1 MDTPSTETPPA
12 PKTKPTAPKSNFS
25 PPAILWLLLGL
36 LALGVA
42 IYLASDSHRW
52 LEVRDTWRDWQ
63 KSPASD
69 LHEQKP
75 EPVAAVAKP
84 DTTSTPT
91 PAPTP
96 SPAPAP
102 SASNTPASA
111 PSPASTPL
119 TSKLERQ
126 IQQMEQQ
133 IQQLQT
139 TTQQQ
144 RQHIGTLVRQQSRL
158 QDRIGTASP
167 YARQSAMALGLLQL
181 LIASANGSPFEA
193 EFQILETLLP
203 DNLDVAALEDFAREG
218 VAGETVLLLRIP
230 SLTSEI
236 AAAPALRKDTDL
248 WAWLKSWVYGLVRV
262 RRLDAL
268 GGKGH
273 DAILARVESAARNGN
288 LADALAAAKELQNA
302 NAPLEDWI
310 ESAHRRLELR
320 ERIRSLSQTIA
331 SGTTEQ

>member
-12 PKTKPTAPKSNFS
+12 PKTKPTAPKSKLS

-63 KSPASD
+63 KSPAPD

-75 EPVAAVAKP
+75 EPVTAVAKP
-84 DTTSTPT
+84 DASSTPV
-91 PAPTP
+91 PTP

-102 SASNTPASA
+102 AASNTPAPA
-111 PSPASTPL
+111 PSPASTPS

-126 IQQMEQQ
+126 IQQMGQQ

-158 QDRIGTASP
+158 QARIGADSP
-167 YARQSAMALGLLQL
+167 YARQAAMALGLLQL
-181 LIASANGSPFEA
+181 SIASANGAPFEA

-203 DNLDVAALEDFAREG
+203 DNLDVAALENFAREG
-218 VAGETVLLLRIP
+218 VAGETVLLLRVP
-230 SLTSEI
+230 SLIAEI
-236 AAAPALRKDTDL
+236 AAMPDLRKDTDL
-248 WAWLKSWVYGLVRV
+248 WAWLKSWVYGLVRI

-268 GGKGH
+268 VGEGH
-273 DAILARVESAARNGN
+273 DTILARVESAARNGN

-302 NAPLEDWI
+302 NTQLEDWM
-310 ESAHRRLELR
+310 ESARQRLELR
-320 ERIRSLSQTIA
+320 KRIRSLSQTIA